1 MHPKRYFSMRSLSIQ
16 FSALVGTL
24 TFVSQVTAGTGF
36 EPAIYRGLAT
46 AAAIFL
52 VMLLGDLAIQAVM
65 RTHGS
70 KPAAPEKSAL
80 HRQHSEDRPDAI
92 AA

>member
-1 MHPKRYFSMRSLSIQ
+1 MRSLSLQ

-24 TFVSQVTAGTGF
+24 TFVSQITAGTAI
-36 EPAIYRGLAT
+36 EPALYRGLAT

-52 VMLLGDLAIQAVM
+52 IMLLGDLAIQAVM
-65 RTHGS
+65 RAHPATPSGPS
-70 KPAAPEKSAL
+70 KAKL
-80 HRQHSEDRPDAI
+80 RRHDSEDRPDAL